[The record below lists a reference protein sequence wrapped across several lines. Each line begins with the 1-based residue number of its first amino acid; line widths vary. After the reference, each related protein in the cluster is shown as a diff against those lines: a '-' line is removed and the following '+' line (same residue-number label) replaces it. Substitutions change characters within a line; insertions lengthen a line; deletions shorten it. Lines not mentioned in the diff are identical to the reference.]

1 MQASPDLLPTASEHR
16 LLPLGVLLENIEAM
30 FRAFYDAAGGEPP
43 SQEDFN
49 RLAPEHGQEFVGPPL

>member
-1 MQASPDLLPTASEHR
+1 
-16 LLPLGVLLENIEAM
+16 M

-49 RLAPEHGQEFVGPPL
+49 RIALEHGQEFVGPRSSGSVPGTSF